1 MNKKAFVNNSSK
13 LERFGS
19 LQNKLSSLIETSK
32 PEYLSKI
39 TKNLSLSISSK
50 TYWYILKS
58 FLKSK
63 KVPGVPSIF
72 HEKKIITDFRE
83 KAELF
88 NSIFAN
94 QCSLIKTTRVIT
106 PNFESQWHWENN

>member
-19 LQNKLSSLIETSK
+19 LQNKLSSLIETSWF
-32 PEYLSKI
+32 LSKI
-39 TKNLSLSISSK
+39 AKNLSLSISSK
-50 TYWYILKS
+50 TYLYILKS

>member
-1 MNKKAFVNNSSK
+1 MNKKGFINNSSK

-19 LQNKLSSLIETSK
+19 LQNKLSSLTETSK

-39 TKNLSLSISSK
+39 AKNLSLSISSK
-50 TYWYILKS
+50 TYLYILKS

-94 QCSLIKTTRVIT
+94 QCSLIKNTRVIP
-106 PNFESQWHWENN
+106 PNFENQ